1 MKKIMIIDY
10 DSHRNSMK
18 NGLRPKNNSV
28 GSPKSNAFEN
38 KNNSKITD
46 FFGKKKISKEIIE
59 SNFEKETYDVKFTL
73 KISLNLSLILLKK
86 INSILEFFTYVLYVL
101 KKLKKNHKK
110 KSTISEKEKSEKTS
124 EVILKEEIR
133 RLNKKIDDKENLIQ
147 ENIKRFSE
155 LEESNQRLN
164 DKVGFY
170 KSNLEVYLLFFYFS
184 NFFHVLYRV

>member
-1 MKKIMIIDY
+1 MIIDY